1 MWSFKEKE
9 NLSPWPLITFASQQ
23 WIRNLN
29 WPSFC
34 ITVANWMG
42 RDVDERNSIYC
53 RLLLQSKIVCWASS
67 QRVWWASVTKS
78 RRSYLRGRRNLK
90 VYGTRTRMP
99 LYDGLYN
106 PYQVLA
112 CCSNKANEFQHHD
125 DMDTYFKPY
134 IMFRVIRSESYPVAN
149 GLK

>member
-1 MWSFKEKE
+1 
-9 NLSPWPLITFASQQ
+9 
-23 WIRNLN
+23 
-29 WPSFC
+29 
-34 ITVANWMG
+34 
-42 RDVDERNSIYC
+42 
-53 RLLLQSKIVCWASS
+53 
-67 QRVWWASVTKS
+67 
-78 RRSYLRGRRNLK
+78 
-90 VYGTRTRMP
+90 MP

-125 DMDTYFKPY
+125 DMDTYFKAQ